1 MRHTDFQ
8 PLSGRHREALILLKN
23 GAGTVHFLIERFTFL
38 GFDFQNWMLIAIGL
52 MAAFIFFVWKTRNR
66 I

>member
-1 MRHTDFQ
+1 M
-8 PLSGRHREALILLKN
+8 GEALILLKN